1 MNRKGFTIVEIMIA
15 VVILCVGLLGLA
27 SAGATV
33 TRMLAKGK
41 GNSLTADFTQKTL
54 DSLRSLNWCSGSPTT
69 TGSNTLKVGNQ
80 TLATSAIHVTGVNGG
95 TSGYTILDS
104 VTYYSWKANRKFTT
118 TTFVV
123 ETGVSCR
130 F

>member
-33 TRMLAKGK
+33 TRMLAR
-41 GNSLTADFTQKTL
+41 GNGSSLTANFTQKTL
-54 DSLRSLNWCSGSPTT
+54 DSLRSLNWCSGTPTQ
-69 TGSNTLKVGNQ
+69 TGSNSLKVGNQ
-80 TLATSAIHVTGVNGG
+80 TLATSTIHVNALGSTGW
-95 TSGYTILDS
+95 TIVDT
-104 VTYYSWKANRKFTT
+104 VTYYSWKASKRFRSSTY
-118 TTFVV
+118 VV
-123 ETGVSCR
+123 ESGVSCR

>member
-1 MNRKGFTIVEIMIA
+1 MNRRGFTIVEIMIA

-41 GNSLTADFTQKTL
+41 GNSLVADFTQKTL
-54 DSLRSLNWCSGSPTT
+54 DSVRSLNWCSGTPTT
-69 TGSNTLKVGNQ
+69 TGSNTLKVGSQ
-80 TLATSAIHVTGVNGG
+80 TLATSKISVRGVAAGVNG
-95 TSGYTILDS
+95 YVVLDS
-104 VTYYSWKANRKFTT
+104 VTYYSWKANKRFQA
-118 TTFVV
+118 TTFVA

-130 F
+130 

>member
-1 MNRKGFTIVEIMIA
+1 MNRNGFTIVEIMIA

-33 TRMLAKGK
+33 TRMLARGK

-54 DSLRSLNWCSGSPTT
+54 DSLRSLNWCTGTPTT
-69 TGSNTLKVGNQ
+69 TGSNSLKVGNQ
-80 TLATSAIHVTGVNGG
+80 TLAPSAIHVSKFGSDGW
-95 TSGYTILDS
+95 TILDS
-104 VTYYSWKANRKFTT
+104 VTYYSWKTNKRFQA
-118 TTFVV
+118 TTFAV

>member
-1 MNRKGFTIVEIMIA
+1 MNRRGFTIVEIMIA

-41 GNSLTADFTQKTL
+41 GNSLVADFTQKTL
-54 DSLRSLNWCSGSPTT
+54 DSLRSLDWCNASPSK
-69 TGSNTLKVGNQ
+69 TGSNSLQVGNQ
-80 TLATSAIHVTGVNGG
+80 TLATSAIRVKGINNSTG
-95 TSGYTILDS
+95 GYTIIDS
-104 VTYYSWKANRKFTT
+104 VTYYSWKANKRFQSS
-118 TTFVV
+118 VYV
-123 ETGVSCR
+123 AETGVSCR

>member
-33 TRMLAKGK
+33 TRMLAKGR
-41 GNSLTADFTQKTL
+41 GNSLTANFTQKTL
-54 DSLRSLNWCSGSPTT
+54 DSLRSLDWCNSSPTK
-69 TGSNTLKVGNQ
+69 TGTNTLKVGNQ
-80 TLATSAIHVTGVNGG
+80 TLATSKITVAKFG
-95 TSGYTILDS
+95 TDGWTILDS
-104 VTYYSWKANRKFTT
+104 VTYYSWKANKRFQTT
-118 TTFVV
+118 TVAV

>member
-1 MNRKGFTIVEIMIA
+1 MNRRGFTIVEIMIA

-41 GNSLTADFTQKTL
+41 GNSLVADFTQKTL
-54 DSLRSLNWCSGSPTT
+54 DSVRSLDWCNSTPTK
-69 TGSNTLKVGNQ
+69 TGTNTLKVGNQ
-80 TLATSAIHVTGVNGG
+80 TLATGKITVAKYG
-95 TSGYTILDS
+95 TDGWTVLDS
-104 VTYYSWKANRKFTT
+104 VTYYSWKANKRFQT

-130 F
+130 Y

>member
-1 MNRKGFTIVEIMIA
+1 MNRRGFTIVEIMIA

-41 GNSLTADFTQKTL
+41 GNSLVADFTQKTL
-54 DSLRSLNWCSGSPTT
+54 DSVRSLAWCTGSPTT
-69 TGSNTLKVGNQ
+69 TGTNTLKVGTQ
-80 TLATSAIHVTGVNGG
+80 TLATSSIRVRGLANG
-95 TSGYTILDS
+95 TQGYMILDS
-104 VTYYSWKANRKFTT
+104 VTYYSWKANKRFQT
-118 TTFVV
+118 TTFVA

-130 F
+130 

>member
-1 MNRKGFTIVEIMIA
+1 MNRRGFTIVEIMIA

-41 GNSLTADFTQKTL
+41 GNSLVADFTQKTL
-54 DSLRSLNWCSGSPTT
+54 DSVRSLAWCTSTPTT
-69 TGSNTLKVGNQ
+69 SGTNTLKVGNQ
-80 TLATSAIHVTGVNGG
+80 TLATGKINVAKYG
-95 TSGYTILDS
+95 TDGWTVLDS
-104 VTYYSWKANRKFTT
+104 VTYYSWKANKRFQT

-130 F
+130 Y

>member
-1 MNRKGFTIVEIMIA
+1 MNRRGFTIVEIMIA

-41 GNSLTADFTQKTL
+41 GNSLVADFTQKKL
-54 DSLRSLNWCSGSPTT
+54 DSVRSLDWCNSTPTKTGT
-69 TGSNTLKVGNQ
+69 TTLKVGSQ
-80 TLATSAIHVTGVNGG
+80 TLATNRINVRGLASGTTG
-95 TSGYTILDS
+95 YLILDS
-104 VTYYSWKANRKFTT
+104 VTYYSWKANKRFQASTFT
-118 TTFVV
+118 V
-123 ETGVSCR
+123 ESGVSCR

>member
-1 MNRKGFTIVEIMIA
+1 MNRHGFTIVEIMIA

-41 GNSLTADFTQKTL
+41 GNSLVADYTQRTL
-54 DSLRSLNWCSGSPTT
+54 DSVRSLNWCSGSPTT
-69 TGSNTLKVGNQ
+69 TGTSTLKVGSQ
-80 TLATSAIHVTGVNGG
+80 TLATGKINVAKFGSDGW
-95 TSGYTILDS
+95 TIVDS
-104 VTYYSWKANRKFTT
+104 VTYYSWKANKRFQTS
-118 TTFVV
+118 TFAV

>member
-33 TRMLAKGK
+33 TRMLARGS
-41 GNSLTADFTQKTL
+41 GTSLASNFTQKTL
-54 DSLRSLNWCSGSPTT
+54 DSLRSLDWCKSSPTT
-69 TGSNTLKVGNQ
+69 TGSNSLKVGGQ
-80 TLATSAIHVTGVNGG
+80 TLATSAIHVAQFG
-95 TSGYTILDS
+95 TDGWTILDS
-104 VTYYSWKANRKFTT
+104 VSYYTWKSNNRFTT
-118 TTFVV
+118 RTFVV

>member
-1 MNRKGFTIVEIMIA
+1 MNRRGFTIVEIMIA

-41 GNSLTADFTQKTL
+41 GNSLVADYTQKTL
-54 DSLRSLNWCSGSPTT
+54 DSLRSLNWCSASPTKTGT
-69 TGSNTLKVGNQ
+69 TTLKVGNQ
-80 TLATSAIHVTGVNGG
+80 TLATSAINVAQVG
-95 TSGYTILDS
+95 TDGWTILDS
-104 VTYYSWKANRKFTT
+104 VTYYSWKANKRFQSTIY
-118 TTFVV
+118 VA

>member
-33 TRMLAKGK
+33 TRMLARGS
-41 GNSLTADFTQKTL
+41 GTSLTSNFTQKTL
-54 DSLRSLNWCSGSPTT
+54 DSLRSLDWCKSSPTK
-69 TGSNTLKVGNQ
+69 TGSNSLKVGGQ
-80 TLATSAIHVTGVNGG
+80 TLATSTIHVTAYG
-95 TSGYTILDS
+95 TDGWIILDS
-104 VTYYSWKANRKFTT
+104 VSYYTWKSNNRFTT
-118 TTFVV
+118 RTYVA

>member
-1 MNRKGFTIVEIMIA
+1 MNRRGFTIVEIMIA
-15 VVILCVGLLGLA
+15 VMILCVGLLGLA

-41 GNSLTADFTQKTL
+41 GNSLVADYTQRTL
-54 DSLRSLNWCSGSPTT
+54 DSVRSLDWCNTTPTT
-69 TGSNTLKVGNQ
+69 TASTTLKVGGQ
-80 TLATSAIHVTGVNGG
+80 TLATSKINVRGVAAG
-95 TSGYTILDS
+95 TSGYVVLDS
-104 VTYYSWKANRKFTT
+104 VTYYSWKANKRFQTS
-118 TTFVV
+118 TFVV

>member
-1 MNRKGFTIVEIMIA
+1 MNRRGFTIVEIMIA

-41 GNSLTADFTQKTL
+41 GNSLAADFAQRTV
-54 DSLRSLNWCSGSPTT
+54 DSLRSLNWCSGTPTK
-69 TGSNTLKVGNQ
+69 TGTNTLKVGSQ
-80 TLATSAIHVTGVNGG
+80 TLATG
-95 TSGYTILDS
+95 TINVAKFGTDGWTILDS
-104 VTYYSWKANRKFTT
+104 VTYYSWKANKRFQSS
-118 TTFVV
+118 TFVV

>member
-1 MNRKGFTIVEIMIA
+1 MNRHGFTIVEIMIA

-41 GNSLTADFTQKTL
+41 GSSLVADYTQKTL
-54 DSLRSLNWCSGSPTT
+54 DSLRSLDWCNTTPTKTGT
-69 TGSNTLKVGNQ
+69 TTLKVGGQ
-80 TLATSAIHVTGVNGG
+80 TLATSKINVAKFG
-95 TSGYTILDS
+95 TDGWTILDS
-104 VTYYSWKANRKFTT
+104 ITYYSWKANKRFQT
-118 TTFVV
+118 TTFVA